1 VAHYGI
7 LAKNFYKDAFMKKTI
22 KVLLASLVLIFSL
35 AACDVLLEED
45 DYDDYESPET
55 EMTDE
60 EYEEDYEGEEEYEE
74 EESGA
79 TGAMSCPVITDQ
91 IIELAVNGSEGE
103 EDLLDEELV
112 IVTYVVNGDEISE
125 PTYEDV
131 PDDLLDE
138 QDDEAM
144 HQQLWEYYAA
154 LIPAERRGMIAEYA
168 VTTDGTGGTLAS
180 VAQTTYDPNL
190 WTLNIDIADTAN
202 YYELTS
208 TLVHEFAHLLTLGP
222 DQVVPSLAVLNNPE
236 DNNIYLQELSACPN
250 YFPGEGCAN
259 ADSYIDDFYFQFW
272 EELRE
277 EWDPIN
283 LEEDEDARTE
293 LLDEFYNQY
302 EDRFVTSYAATN
314 PEEDIAE
321 SFAFFVFSPKPAGDT
336 ILEEK
341 ILFFYNYPELV
352 ELRASILNNTC
363 ANFPE

>member
-1 VAHYGI
+1 
-7 LAKNFYKDAFMKKTI
+7 MKLTI
-22 KVLLASLVLIFSL
+22 KLLIASLVLIFSL
-35 AACDVLLEED
+35 SACGEIFDEG
-45 DYDDYESPET
+45 DYDYDYESPET
-55 EMTDE
+55 E
-60 EYEEDYEGEEEYEE
+60 EYTEEEDAEDESYQEEE
-74 EESGA
+74 A
-79 TGAMSCPVITDQ
+79 TEAMSCPVITDQ
-91 IIELAVNGSEGE
+91 IIELAVYGSEGE

-131 PDDLLDE
+131 PADLLDE
-138 QDDEAM
+138 QENTEL

-154 LIPAERRGMIAEYA
+154 LIPAEQRGMIAEYA
-168 VTTDGTGGTLAS
+168 ITTDGVGGTLAS
-180 VAQTTYDPNL
+180 VAQTTYDPDL

-272 EELRE
+272 EELRD

-283 LEEDEDARTE
+283 LEEDEDTRTE
-293 LLDEFYNQY
+293 LLDEFYSQY

>member
-1 VAHYGI
+1 MNSKIKIV
-7 LAKNFYKDAFMKKTI
+7 LTSFM
-22 KVLLASLVLIFSL
+22 LLFLLI
-35 AACDVLLEED
+35 ACAPLSEED
-45 DYDDYESPET
+45 Y
-55 EMTDE
+55 
-60 EYEEDYEGEEEYEE
+60 YEEDTYESLDSEEYEE
-74 EESGA
+74 EEYVEETDVAASSGE
-79 TGAMSCPVITDQ
+79 AMSCPVISDQ
-91 IIELAVNGSEGE
+91 IIDLAVNGSEGE

-112 IVTYVVNGDEISE
+112 IVTYTVEGEDILD
-125 PTYEDV
+125 PAYEDV

-138 QDDEAM
+138 QEDTEL
-144 HQQLWEYYAA
+144 HQQLWDYYAA
-154 LIPAERRGMIAEYA
+154 LIPAEQRGMIAEYA
-168 VTTDGTGGTLAS
+168 ITTDGTGGTLAS

-283 LEEDEDARTE
+283 LEEDEDTRTE
-293 LLDEFYNQY
+293 LLDEFYSQY

-321 SFAFFVFSPKPAGDT
+321 SFAFFVFSPEPAGDT

-352 ELRASILNNTC
+352 ELRAAILNNMCT
-363 ANFPE
+363 AFPE

>member
-1 VAHYGI
+1 MNSKIKIV
-7 LAKNFYKDAFMKKTI
+7 LTSFM
-22 KVLLASLVLIFSL
+22 LLFLLI
-35 AACDVLLEED
+35 ACAPLSEED
-45 DYDDYESPET
+45 Y
-55 EMTDE
+55 
-60 EYEEDYEGEEEYEE
+60 YEEDTYESLDSEEYEE
-74 EESGA
+74 EEYVEETDVAASSGE
-79 TGAMSCPVITDQ
+79 AMSCPVISDQ
-91 IIELAVNGSEGE
+91 IIDLAVNGSEGE

-112 IVTYVVNGDEISE
+112 IVTYTVEGEEILD
-125 PTYEDV
+125 PAYEDV

-138 QDDEAM
+138 QEDTEL
-144 HQQLWEYYAA
+144 HQQLWDYYAA
-154 LIPAERRGMIAEYA
+154 LIPAEQRGMIAEYA
-168 VTTDGTGGTLAS
+168 ITTDGTGGTLAS

-283 LEEDEDARTE
+283 LEEDEDTRTE
-293 LLDEFYNQY
+293 LLDEFYSQY

-321 SFAFFVFSPKPAGDT
+321 SFAFFVFSPEPAGDT

-352 ELRASILNNTC
+352 ELRAAILNNMCT
-363 ANFPE
+363 AFPE

>member
-1 VAHYGI
+1 MNSKIKIV
-7 LAKNFYKDAFMKKTI
+7 LTSFM
-22 KVLLASLVLIFSL
+22 LLFLLI
-35 AACDVLLEED
+35 ACAPLSEED
-45 DYDDYESPET
+45 Y
-55 EMTDE
+55 
-60 EYEEDYEGEEEYEE
+60 YEEDTYESLDSEEYEE
-74 EESGA
+74 EEYVEETDVAASSGE
-79 TGAMSCPVITDQ
+79 AMSCPVISDQ
-91 IIELAVNGSEGE
+91 IIDLAVNGSEGE

-112 IVTYVVNGDEISE
+112 IVTYTVEGEEILD
-125 PTYEDV
+125 PAYEDV

-138 QDDEAM
+138 QEDTEL
-144 HQQLWEYYAA
+144 HQQLWDYYAA
-154 LIPAERRGMIAEYA
+154 LIPAEQRGMIAEYA
-168 VTTDGTGGTLAS
+168 ITTDGTGGTLAS

-259 ADSYIDDFYFQFW
+259 TDSYIDDFYSQFW

-283 LEEDEDARTE
+283 LEEDEDTRTE
-293 LLDEFYNQY
+293 LLDEFYSQY

-321 SFAFFVFSPKPAGDT
+321 SFAFFVFSPEPAGDT

-352 ELRASILNNTC
+352 ELRAAILNNMCT
-363 ANFPE
+363 AFPE